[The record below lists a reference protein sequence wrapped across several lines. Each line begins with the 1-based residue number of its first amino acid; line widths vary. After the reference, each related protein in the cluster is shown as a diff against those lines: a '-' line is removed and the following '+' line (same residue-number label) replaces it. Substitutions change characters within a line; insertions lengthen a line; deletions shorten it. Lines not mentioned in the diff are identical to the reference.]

1 MPFSPT
7 HCAYLGS
14 SETGSGVQRAG
25 RGDPG
30 GKESER
36 GLSVLRKHPQSWE
49 TSKCWYFLPQG
60 LLPTDFSASRFCSP
74 ILFTLFWGY
83 LCLRKDLLDGNPSQN
98 TSSLVRPS
106 WNSIQPRCYWE
117 AGSHQHSPSSA
128 LSHQGSARQPLFFI
142 LLGMSC
148 APVTKTLQCQ
158 GVFPMI
164 LRSPPHLA
172 WRRGREA
179 GPPFP
184 ALTTRSPVSPVDS
197 HHTLLCVLHVHDE
210 LRIFQIKTDFTT
222 S

>member
-1 MPFSPT
+1 MREG
-7 HCAYLGS
+7 CLYYANILGHGRHPNAGTS
-14 SETGSGVQRAG
+14 SRKVFFPLTSQLLA
-25 RGDPG
+25 
-30 GKESER
+30 SAH
-36 GLSVLRKHPQSWE
+36 LS
-49 TSKCWYFLPQG
+49 
-60 LLPTDFSASRFCSP
+60 CSD
-74 ILFTLFWGY
+74 TLFWGY

-106 WNSIQPRCYWE
+106 WNSIQPRCCWE

-128 LSHQGSARQPLFFI
+128 LSRQGSARQPLFFV
-142 LLGMSC
+142 LPGMSC